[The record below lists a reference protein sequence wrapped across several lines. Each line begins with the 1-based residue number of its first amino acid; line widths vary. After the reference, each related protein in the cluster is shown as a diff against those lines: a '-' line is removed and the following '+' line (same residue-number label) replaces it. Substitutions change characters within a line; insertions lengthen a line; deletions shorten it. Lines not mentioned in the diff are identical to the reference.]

1 MEIPVGRLIGAMDT
15 AEGEKQVETV
25 RGILRFWHGKRGSMM
40 KRVFLLA
47 ITLSF
52 TFLLMGT

>member
-1 MEIPVGRLIGAMDT
+1 MECFNSHGNAMDA

-25 RGILRFWHGKRGSMM
+25 RGILRFRHGKRGSMM

-47 ITLSF
+47 IILSF
-52 TFLLMGT
+52 TFPLMDT

>member
-1 MEIPVGRLIGAMDT
+1 MDT

-52 TFLLMGT
+52 TFPLMGT